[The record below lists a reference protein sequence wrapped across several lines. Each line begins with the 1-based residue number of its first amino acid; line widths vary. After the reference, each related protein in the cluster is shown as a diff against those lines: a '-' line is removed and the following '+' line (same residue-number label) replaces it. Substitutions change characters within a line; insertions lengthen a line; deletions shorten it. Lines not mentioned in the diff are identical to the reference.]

1 MRKKEKRRD
10 NRIRKRRK
18 KGKCGQF
25 AISGLL
31 HALTITLFRQPPL
44 PIHLAPASPSNFS
57 SPSGCEHEE
66 QIWSTP
72 VLFGDVSGKKQKK
85 TERREATLV
94 VFRIHDFHSGHV
106 YIFLNVLSYILSWTG
121 VGTKNIWHSHSS
133 LINTIII
140 HVADVKYMMLLF
152 PISFRRTLV
161 RSCLLH
167 NKYGEVRNLYT
178 DAFLIL
184 LSSHGILLFLIFP
197 HSWTEWMWLMQFLSL
212 GLPHPRPCALKR
224 PNNAPRHPV

>member
-1 MRKKEKRRD
+1 MTRFLQDPIARTYDCDMFPHFLNQKEKERKKSMRKK
-10 NRIRKRRK
+10 RKRDGIIEYRSEGK

-44 PIHLAPASPSNFS
+44 PIHLAPASLSNFS

-85 TERREATLV
+85 TERREATPV

-106 YIFLNVLSYILSWTG
+106 YIFWMY
-121 VGTKNIWHSHSS
+121 
-133 LINTIII
+133 
-140 HVADVKYMMLLF
+140 Y
-152 PISFRRTLV
+152 PISYLGRALEQRIF
-161 RSCLLH
+161 
-167 NKYGEVRNLYT
+167 
-178 DAFLIL
+178 DILIL
-184 LSSHGILLFLIFP
+184 H
-197 HSWTEWMWLMQFLSL
+197 
-212 GLPHPRPCALKR
+212 
-224 PNNAPRHPV
+224 